1 MRSWPPVFRAFLAQ
15 AAAFGLLEL
24 VLRAG
29 LLPRALPGAG
39 VVLLVGVL
47 AVAAGRGLGLGPG
60 WVPFLA
66 GFPWLVAMLL
76 RHPPPGWVWP
86 AALGALLLVY
96 GGGILTRV
104 PLYNSGRAAW
114 AALLALLPPGPV
126 ALVDLGAGLGGP
138 LAFLARAR
146 PEGRF
151 VGVEASPLTCLAAWA
166 RTLRHRRNCR
176 VRWGSLWGEDLG
188 AYDVVYAF
196 LSPAPMP
203 ALWAKAAREMKPGSL
218 LVSHTFAVPGH
229 EPERRI
235 PLPGRRDACLFVWR
249 F

>member
-1 MRSWPPVFRAFLAQ
+1 M
-15 AAAFGLLEL
+15 
-24 VLRAG
+24 
-29 LLPRALPGAG
+29 
-39 VVLLVGVL
+39 VLLVGVL

-176 VRWGSLWGEDLG
+176 VRWAACGGRTWGPTTWSTPSCL
-188 AYDVVYAF
+188 
-196 LSPAPMP
+196 
-203 ALWAKAAREMKPGSL
+203 
-218 LVSHTFAVPGH
+218 
-229 EPERRI
+229 RR
-235 PLPGRRDACLFVWR
+235 PCRPCGPRRR
-249 F
+249 GK